1 MEIGIGDFVHIAK
14 DDEIFISGTIDGIK
28 LNRHGLERV
37 SFAGLDAWFYMADG
51 WQFHDSTLEE
61 EKENGEIQPE

>member
-1 MEIGIGDFVHIAK
+1 MEIGIGDFVHVAK

-37 SFAGLDAWFYMADG
+37 SFAGLEAWFYMADG
-51 WQFHDSTLEE
+51 WQFATTEE
-61 EKENGEIQPE
+61 EGEEDGSVQPE

>member
-1 MEIGIGDFVHIAK
+1 MEIGIGDFVHVAK

-37 SFAGLDAWFYMADG
+37 SFAGLEAWFYMADG
-51 WQFHDSTLEE
+51 WQFGTTEVEGEE
-61 EKENGEIQPE
+61 DGSIQPE

>member
-1 MEIGIGDFVHIAK
+1 MEIGIGDFVHVTK

-37 SFAGLDAWFYMADG
+37 SFAGLDTWFWMADG
-51 WQFHDSTLEE
+51 WMFADSSEAGEE
-61 EKENGEIQPE
+61 DGSVQPE